1 MSHAAES
8 LERAEHT
15 GHAGH
20 GGHDGSPLPMRV
32 GITMAILGVL
42 LAFAA
47 ARVGYERAELVQY
60 LVEQQHAH
68 AKYQAQVMSQLGG
81 KA

>member
-1 MSHAAES
+1 MPRATDT
-8 LERAEHT
+8 LEQAEHI

-20 GGHDGSPLPMRV
+20 DGGGDPRLPTRI

-42 LAFAA
+42 LALTSGQ
-47 ARVGYERAELVQY
+47 VGGERTDLVKA

-68 AKYQAQVMSQLGG
+68 AKY
-81 KA
+81 